1 MERSQKHVNNNS
13 LKLNMYNLSPSL
25 MVTVLLLH
33 LQTNPYLQRPKQ
45 KEGTEKR
52 TKHKVPL
59 LTTQKA

>member
-1 MERSQKHVNNNS
+1 
-13 LKLNMYNLSPSL
+13 